1 MECIFCKIVNNESPS
16 YTIYEDEIVKVFLN
30 INPSSDGHLLIIP
43 KKHFTNLSD
52 IDLDTL
58 NHINK
63 VSKNMY
69 KLLKEKLKIDGLT
82 ITQNNDYGQEIKHYH
97 MHLTPRYKNDNVEII
112 YPNKKERWSSLGR
125 FTFLR
130 LQGSCIKKLR

>member
-69 KLLKEKLKIDGLT
+69 KLLKEKLKIDGLRT
-82 ITQNNDYGQEIKHYH
+82 MTMD
-97 MHLTPRYKNDNVEII
+97 
-112 YPNKKERWSSLGR
+112 KK
-125 FTFLR
+125 
-130 LQGSCIKKLR
+130 

>member
-97 MHLTPRYKNDNVEII
+97 MHLTRRYKNDNVEII
-112 YPNKKERWSSLGR
+112 YPNKKESLEKIYEI
-125 FTFLR
+125 L
-130 LQGSCIKKLR
+130 K

>member
-16 YTIYEDEIVKVFLN
+16 YTIYEDEILKVFLD

-69 KLLKEKLKIDGLT
+69 KLLKEKLALLNLYKFIINTYKLNSRLN
-82 ITQNNDYGQEIKHYH
+82 IFSDYESV
-97 MHLTPRYKNDNVEII
+97 L
-112 YPNKKERWSSLGR
+112 SSGKQL
-125 FTFLR
+125 
-130 LQGSCIKKLR
+130 

>member
-1 MECIFCKIVNNESPS
+1 MECIFC
-16 YTIYEDEIVKVFLN
+16 N

-112 YPNKKERWSSLGR
+112 YPNKKESLEKIYEI
-125 FTFLR
+125 L
-130 LQGSCIKKLR
+130 K

>member
-69 KLLKEKLKIDGLT
+69 KLLKEKLALLNLYKFIINTYKLNSR
-82 ITQNNDYGQEIKHYH
+82 INIFSDYESV
-97 MHLTPRYKNDNVEII
+97 L
-112 YPNKKERWSSLGR
+112 SSGKQL
-125 FTFLR
+125 
-130 LQGSCIKKLR
+130 